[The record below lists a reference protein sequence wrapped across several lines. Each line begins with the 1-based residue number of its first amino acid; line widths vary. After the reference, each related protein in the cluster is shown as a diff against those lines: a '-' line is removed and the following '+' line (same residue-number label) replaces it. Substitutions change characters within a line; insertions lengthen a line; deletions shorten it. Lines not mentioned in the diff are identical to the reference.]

1 MALTIVTKFLPA
13 TVSRGDRI
21 KVSCSNG
28 WTKTYGYVYS
38 DKDNH
43 AVAIWKFLNEKFDT
57 PLPSTYY
64 LSDESY
70 ILPMAGLKMDNT
82 GKWYTNSQTIN
93 NCGRVVIVDY
103 MNYDKW
109 ANLKASYLL

>member
-1 MALTIVTKFLPA
+1 MAFTIVTKFLPA
-13 TVSRGDRI
+13 TNHRGDRI
-21 KVSCSNG
+21 KVTCSNG
-28 WTKTYGYVYS
+28 WTKTYGYTYS

-57 PLPSTYY
+57 PLPSTYCCG
-64 LSDESY
+64 DESY
-70 ILPMAGLKMDNT
+70 ILPMAGLLIDDT
-82 GKWYTNSQTIN
+82 GYWHTNSQTIN

-109 ANLKASYLL
+109 ANVIL